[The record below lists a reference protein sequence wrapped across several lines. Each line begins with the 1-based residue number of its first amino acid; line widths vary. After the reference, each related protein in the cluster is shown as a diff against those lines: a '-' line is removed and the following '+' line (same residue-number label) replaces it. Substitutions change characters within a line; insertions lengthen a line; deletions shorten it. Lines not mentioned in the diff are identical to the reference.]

1 MLGAKKYNAMPDTK
15 KPGKTDPAQNLAAAN
30 SQAAV
35 GKGTDPWKGVSY
47 QKGSKAW
54 PTDQRSAK

>member
-1 MLGAKKYNAMPDTK
+1 MLGAKQYNAMPDTK
-15 KPGKTDPAQNLAAAN
+15 KPGNPGPSQNLAAAN
-30 SQAAV
+30 TEANV
-35 GKGTDPWKGVSY
+35 GKGVDPWKGIPY